1 MKTALYCIIVAVV
14 WPLLMVA
21 YLFTSGKDQSEIS
34 AGWDGGAE

>member
-1 MKTALYCIIVAVV
+1 MKTALYCVV
-14 WPLLMVA
+14 ISILWPILMVA